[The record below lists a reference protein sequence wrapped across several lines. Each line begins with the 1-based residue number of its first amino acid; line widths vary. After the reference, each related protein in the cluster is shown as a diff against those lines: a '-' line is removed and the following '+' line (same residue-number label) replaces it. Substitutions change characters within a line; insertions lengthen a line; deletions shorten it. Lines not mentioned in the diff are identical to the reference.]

1 MKQNLKRI
9 LILTGDAGLGHR
21 SAAEAIRAAIQNEY
35 GESCKVEISNPFDQS
50 DIPDLIRQSQSN
62 YDEIVKQMPE
72 LYEFAYEISDG
83 NLQASLMEGG
93 FTLLLFRVLK
103 DILNEF
109 EPDLVITTYP
119 IYPAPLDTVSELEK
133 LTFPWMIVVTDFITV
148 HHIWFNKNATIC
160 TVPTEAVKEIAL
172 NAGLKSEQIINIGIP
187 VDPKISVLK
196 ERNKEE
202 LRKELG
208 WDQNRTTLLVVGS
221 PRINSLMEYIR
232 VMDKSDH
239 DIQFALVAGGND
251 DLYQTY
257 INAKLKHP
265 AKVYNFVENLPEMM
279 RASDLIICKAGGLI
293 VTESLASGLPMM
305 LIHMLPGQEEGNV
318 DYVMENEAGMF
329 CETPQEARKVLDQWL
344 SDGGKKLKEIGK
356 NAEEFGRPQAAQQI
370 AKKAWEL
377 IH

>member
-35 GESCKVEISNPFDQS
+35 GESCKVEISNPFDHP

-83 NLQASLMEGG
+83 KFQASLLEGG

-103 DILNEF
+103 DILKGF
-109 EPDLVITTYP
+109 EPDIVITTYP
-119 IYPAPLDTVSELEK
+119 IYPAPLAVILEIEK
-133 LTFPWMIVVTDFITV
+133 MAFTWIVVVTDFITV
-148 HHIWFNKNATIC
+148 HHIWFNTNATIC

-172 NAGLKSEQIINIGIP
+172 NAGLKSEQIINTGIP

-279 RASDLIICKAGGLI
+279 RASDMIICKAGGLI